1 MRRPIARLA
10 RGIRRGGCYVCLR
23 DESFDDPRGE
33 AVTRDARH
41 ERRTVAAAALVAALL
56 ALAGCSVAPEGAGPV
71 HDPFEA
77 QNRAVHDFNRGVDRA
92 VLRPVSRRFR
102 GDPEAEPSDLAVVVV
117 NFGENLGAPQQAV
130 NRLLQGDL
138 RRAGRNALRFTLNT
152 TLGFGGLFD
161 VAADLGV
168 PSDDTDFGETLYVWG
183 VPEGAYQELPL
194 LGPSTERRTAGRV
207 VDIFTDPLGSVLST
221 DQRRVAGAARLAGEV
236 IERGRYG
243 GAVDSVLYD
252 SADSYAQT
260 RLIYL
265 QNRRFELAGEDAAP
279 SEADFTDPYE
289 DLYGE

>member
-1 MRRPIARLA
+1 M
-10 RGIRRGGCYVCLR
+10 
-23 DESFDDPRGE
+23 
-33 AVTRDARH
+33 VTRLPV
-41 ERRTVAAAALVAALL
+41 ERRLRPLIAAAFAV

-71 HDPFEA
+71 HDPYES
-77 QNRAVHDFNRGVDRA
+77 QNRSVHDFNRSLDRSVVRPLSRGV
-92 VLRPVSRRFR
+92 S
-102 GDPEAEPSDLAVVVV
+102 GGGGGGGGQSDLALVVV

-152 TLGFGGLFD
+152 TLGFAGLFD
-161 VAADLGV
+161 VAGDMGLPA
-168 PSDDTDFGETLYVWG
+168 DDTDFGQTLHVWG
-183 VPEGAYQELPL
+183 VPEGAYQELPI

-207 VDIFTDPLGSVLST
+207 VDIFTNPLGSVLSESE
-221 DQRRVAGAARLAGEV
+221 RRAAFGARIAGEV
-236 IERGRYG
+236 IDRGRYG

-265 QNRRFELAGEDAAP
+265 QNRRFELSDPDASP
-279 SEADFTDPYE
+279 SEDDFTDPYE